1 MFRTI
6 SATLATACLTAGLLL
21 GGLMLSGPA
30 SADGAGPALPKA
42 ATPQAAERPAPTPLP
57 TGTVTKDDGTTVLPD
72 GATAPPET
80 VGKNGDIP
88 LANGALRLF
97 VPANYYFM
105 PAAEARAHLQRIN
118 APTPPG
124 EVLGMI
130 APVNSRPLDDAF
142 WGAVIS
148 SNPLGYVA
156 EQRSDRFSAPDFPDE
171 VRAARPAPAPRLESF
186 AVQPSHDPVRHAT
199 TWTERYAAPNAA
211 ARSVRAEQ
219 RILGRDAV
227 AGVTIDGRPDQIA
240 TITAALP
247 EIGRMVNFAPG
258 KRYTDFVAGTD
269 PAAAYDLPSL
279 LTLKARPGG
288 AATPAVEPATEPGAA
303 PQSAL
308 NMAGLTKW
316 LPWAGAGLLVLAL
329 IPWLVGRSR
338 RRKDEDAAA
347 DRNLVPP
354 DEKKS

>member
-6 SATLATACLTAGLLL
+6 AATLATACLTAGL
-21 GGLMLSGPA
+21 ML
-30 SADGAGPALPKA
+30 AGPAAADGPGP
-42 ATPQAAERPAPTPLP
+42 ATPKGVERPATPLP
-57 TGTVTKDDGTTVLPD
+57 PGSVTKDDGTTVLPD

-80 VGKNGDIP
+80 VGTNGDIP

-105 PAAEARAHLQRIN
+105 PAPEARAHLQRIN
-118 APTPPG
+118 APTPAG

-130 APVNSRPLDDAF
+130 APANSRPLDDAF

-148 SNPLGYVA
+148 LNPLGYVA

-186 AVQPSHDPVRHAT
+186 AVVPSHDPVRHAT
-199 TWTERYAAPNAA
+199 SWTERYPAPNPV

-247 EIGRMVNFAPG
+247 EIGRMVTFAPG
-258 KRYTDFVAGTD
+258 KKYTDYVAGTD
-269 PAAAYDLPSL
+269 PASAYDLPSL
-279 LTLKARPGG
+279 LTLKARPGAVAPPVQ
-288 AATPAVEPATEPGAA
+288 AAAEPGTA

-308 NMAGLTKW
+308 NLEGLTKW

-338 RRKDEDAAA
+338 RRKEDEA

-354 DEKKS
+354 DDKEKKD

>member
-1 MFRTI
+1 MIRTI
-6 SATLATACLTAGLLL
+6 AATLATACLMA
-21 GGLMLSGPA
+21 GLMLTGPA
-30 SADGAGPALPKA
+30 AADGPGPAAPKG
-42 ATPQAAERPAPTPLP
+42 TVRPATPLP
-57 TGTVTKDDGTTVLPD
+57 PGSVTKEDGTTVLP
-72 GATAPPET
+72 GGVTAPPET

-97 VPANYYFM
+97 VPTTYYFM
-105 PAAEARAHLQRIN
+105 TAAEARAHLQRIN
-118 APTPPG
+118 APSPAG

-130 APVNSRPLDDAF
+130 APANSRPLDDAF

-148 SNPLGYVA
+148 YNPLGHVA

-186 AVQPSHDPVRHAT
+186 AVLPSHDPVRHAT
-199 TWTERYAAPNAA
+199 SWTERYPAATPT
-211 ARSVRAEQ
+211 ARSVRSEQ

-247 EIGRMVNFAPG
+247 EIGRMVTFAPG
-258 KRYTDFVAGTD
+258 KAYGDYVTGTD
-269 PAAAYDLPSL
+269 AQPAYDLPSL
-279 LTLKARPGG
+279 LTLKGRPAG
-288 AATPAVEPATEPGAA
+288 AVTPAVEPAGEPGAA

-308 NMAGLTKW
+308 NMASLTKW

-338 RRKDEDAAA
+338 RRKDEIAE

-354 DEKKS
+354 AERKD